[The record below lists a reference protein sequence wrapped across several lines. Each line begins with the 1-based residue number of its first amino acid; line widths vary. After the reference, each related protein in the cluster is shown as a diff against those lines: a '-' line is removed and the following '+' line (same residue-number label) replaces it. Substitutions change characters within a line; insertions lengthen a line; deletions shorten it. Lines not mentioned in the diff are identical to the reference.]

1 MIVWCSPCQSLN
13 VQLTYSPGC
22 PSSPGTPSSI
32 WNHYLHSFL
41 LSACGIIIHHVSQC
55 KYFRVFF
62 PSFSSSLKSKSLSR
76 VPLFVTP
83 WNSPLNSPGQN
94 TGVGSCSLLQ
104 GIFPTQGSNP
114 GIPHCQWI
122 LHQLSHQGSPSCS
135 LFYLFNQP
143 LSLNRF
149 FNPIFSATPYSHN
162 LLLFLQQPP
171 TTLALPF

>member
-1 MIVWCSPCQSLN
+1 MMVWCSPCQSLN

-41 LSACGIIIHHVSQC
+41 LSGCGIIIHHVSQC

-104 GIFPTQGSNP
+104 GIFPTQGLNP
-114 GIPHCQWI
+114 GLLHCRRI
-122 LHQLSHQGSPSCS
+122 LYCLSHQESPKTLEWVAYPFSRGSFWPR
-135 LFYLFNQP
+135 
-143 LSLNRF
+143 NRTRISHIAGGF
-149 FNPIFSATPYSHN
+149 FISWVTREDREYWSG
-162 LLLFLQQPP
+162 
-171 TTLALPF
+171 